1 MHSFYR
7 SGSLTSV
14 CHHSLVC
21 RQRKDHQIR
30 DQGQVNTVNT
40 LLYANKMCVTRV
52 AGLRAWGL
60 EGLKAVLQQVYNGV
74 YSPLR
79 FDRGA
84 QREARQRSGETEE
97 DEPEEHPGGGAQA
110 PRADLSQQRQV
121 RGCELQHLFCDTVGV
136 STTKT
141 KWGHGFCLATQ

>member
-1 MHSFYR
+1 M
-7 SGSLTSV
+7 
-14 CHHSLVC
+14 
-21 RQRKDHQIR
+21 
-30 DQGQVNTVNT
+30 
-40 LLYANKMCVTRV
+40 
-52 AGLRAWGL
+52 RAWEN